1 MVKTKQTE
9 RKQYGTE
16 MPRAEF
22 PAIASE
28 SEDSPGSPDRAE
40 DAEPRADV
48 APREETE
55 VERLD
60 QGKMNQLLG
69 QVNSHALRLCYLGT
83 RP

>member
-1 MVKTKQTE
+1 MVKTKQME

-22 PAIASE
+22 PVIASE
-28 SEDSPGSPDRAE
+28 SEDSPCSPDQAE

-55 VERLD
+55 VRE
-60 QGKMNQLLG
+60 
-69 QVNSHALRLCYLGT
+69 T
-83 RP
+83 RPGEDESTA